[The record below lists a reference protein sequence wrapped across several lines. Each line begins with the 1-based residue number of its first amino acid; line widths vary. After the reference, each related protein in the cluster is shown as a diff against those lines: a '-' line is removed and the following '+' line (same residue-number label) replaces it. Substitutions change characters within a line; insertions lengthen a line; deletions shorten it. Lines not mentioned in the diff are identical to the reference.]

1 MYIKSTTH
9 VVVLRRNFNAIAPL
23 PVVEDNVQIINFY
36 SQGDAN
42 GQTSIYCCVGSE
54 YIEQKVF
61 FPRINNCTTSTQ
73 RYDIMPLLGA
83 TF

>member
-1 MYIKSTTH
+1 MYTKSTTH
-9 VVVLRRNFNAIAPL
+9 VVLRRNFNAIAPL
-23 PVVEDNVQIINFY
+23 PVVEDVQIVNFY

-42 GQTSIYCCVGSE
+42 GQTSMYCCVGSE

-73 RYDIMPLLGA
+73 RYDTMPLLGT